1 MIHRA
6 HVEAIDRTLRDIRSC
21 DKIMGGITVMFAGDF
36 RQTLPVVVR
45 GTRADIVKSC
55 LKSSPLWKFVH
66 TLKLSTNIRA
76 HLGGGSTN
84 FLLKLLLI
92 GDGKVPHFENKI
104 PIDQDLGEKVTS
116 IESLI
121 SKVYP
126 DIVEIENK
134 DYQWMCQRAI
144 LAARN
149 SSVDEI
155 NDLILPKLPGDIV
168 TYTSIDNV
176 MDQEDAVHYPQEFLN
191 SLNPSG
197 LPPHSLKLK
206 IGAPIIL
213 LRNLKPPNL

>member
-1 MIHRA
+1 M
-6 HVEAIDRTLRDIRSC
+6 
-21 DKIMGGITVMFAGDF
+21 
-36 RQTLPVVVR
+36 
-45 GTRADIVKSC
+45 
-55 LKSSPLWKFVH
+55 
-66 TLKLSTNIRA
+66 
-76 HLGGGSTN
+76 
-84 FLLKLLLI
+84 KLLLI

-104 PIDQDLGEKVTS
+104 PIDRDLGEKATS

-144 LAARN
+144 LAATN

-155 NDLILPKLPGDIV
+155 NDLILTKLPGDIV

-206 IGAPIIL
+206 IVDSHYVRDRSSKQYLDEQLNFPIL
-213 LRNLKPPNL
+213 YKLYLE

>member
-1 MIHRA
+1 
-6 HVEAIDRTLRDIRSC
+6 
-21 DKIMGGITVMFAGDF
+21 MGGITVMFAGDF
-36 RQTLPVVVR
+36 RQTLPVIVR

-55 LKSSPLWKFVH
+55 LKSSPLWKFVNI
-66 TLKLSTNIRA
+66 LKLTTNMRA
-76 HLGGGSTN
+76 YMGGGSIT
-84 FLLKLLLI
+84 FSSKLLLL

-104 PIDQDLGEKVTS
+104 EIDRDLGERVS
-116 IESLI
+116 NIEDLI

-126 DIVEIENK
+126 EISEIENK
-134 DYQWMCQRAI
+134 DHEWMCKRAI

-155 NDLILPKLPGDIV
+155 NDLILSKLPGDIA

-176 MDQEDAVHYPQEFLN
+176 MDQVDAVHYPQEFLN

-197 LPPHSLKLK
+197 LPPYSLKLK

-213 LRNLKPPNL
+213 LRNLKPPI